1 MLGKPNKQV
10 CFRKLLTE
18 KTKTVENCTCFISF
32 CFLRLAVFN
41 VIHDMFSCTDN
52 EIAIVVVRFLFILSD
67 FSNVVCLIRNRK
79 WILTND
85 KKQKKSHVKTYH

>member
-18 KTKTVENCTCFISF
+18 KTKTVENCTCFLSF

-41 VIHDMFSCTDN
+41 VIHDMFSCTYN
-52 EIAIVVVRFLFILSD
+52 EVALVAVRFLFILSD
-67 FSNVVCLIRNRK
+67 F
-79 WILTND
+79 TNGFLCRLFNQEQEMD
-85 KKQKKSHVKTYH
+85 PHK